1 MLVGVL
7 VGAGFVL
14 GLVVGRWWA
23 LTAAAVVGVV
33 AALFEEIE
41 VEGWFLGLV
50 YAVLAAIGISIGI
63 LIRRFAGRP
72 SGPPS

>member
-14 GLVVGRWWA
+14 GLIVGRWWA
-23 LTAAAVVGVV
+23 LTAAAAVGVL
-33 AALFEEIE
+33 AAVFEEIE
-41 VEGWFLGLV
+41 LEGWFLGLM

-63 LIRRFAGRP
+63 LTRRFGGRLSRP
-72 SGPPS
+72 S

>member
-1 MLVGVL
+1 
-7 VGAGFVL
+7 
-14 GLVVGRWWA
+14 VGRWWA

-41 VEGWFLGLV
+41 LEGWFLGLM

-63 LIRRFAGRP
+63 LTRHFAGRLSRP
-72 SGPPS
+72 S

>member
-14 GLVVGRWWA
+14 GLILGRWWA
-23 LTAAAVVGVV
+23 LTAAAVVGVLIAV
-33 AALFEEIE
+33 FEEIE
-41 VEGWFLGLV
+41 LEGWFLGLM

-63 LIRRFAGRP
+63 LTRRFGGRLFKA
-72 SGPPS
+72 S

>member
-63 LIRRFAGRP
+63 LIRRFGGRLFKP
-72 SGPPS
+72 S

>member
-23 LTAAAVVGVV
+23 LIAAAVVGVL
-33 AALFEEIE
+33 AAVFEEIE
-41 VEGWFLGLV
+41 LEGWFLGLV
-50 YAVLAAIGISIGI
+50 SAVLAAIGISIGI
-63 LIRRFAGRP
+63 LTRRLASRLSKP
-72 SGPPS
+72 S